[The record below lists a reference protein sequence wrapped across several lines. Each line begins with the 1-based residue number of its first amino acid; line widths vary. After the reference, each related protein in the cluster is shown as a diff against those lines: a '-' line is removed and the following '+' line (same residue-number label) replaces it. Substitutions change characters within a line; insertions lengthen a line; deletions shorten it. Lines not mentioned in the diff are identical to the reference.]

1 MNAYII
7 EFLDATT
14 GKVITETVSRYT
26 FAEAASWAYMRRLD
40 CGYEWKIDAIKKHNI
55 TDI

>member
-1 MNAYII
+1 MNAYIV

-40 CGYEWKIDAIKKHNI
+40 FGYEWKIDAIKKHNI